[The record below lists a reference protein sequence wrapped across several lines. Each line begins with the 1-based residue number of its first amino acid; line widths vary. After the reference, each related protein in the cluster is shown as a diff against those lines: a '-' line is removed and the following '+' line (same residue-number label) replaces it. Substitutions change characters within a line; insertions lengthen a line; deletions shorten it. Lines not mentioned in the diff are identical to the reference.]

1 MAVITTNYPLSVL
14 YKHKQML
21 EANLANNPQIEI
33 SIKMLPLY
41 RKQLRE
47 VSQAINSLEKVQR
60 AFLSKLDAD

>member
-1 MAVITTNYPLSVL
+1 
-14 YKHKQML
+14 ML

-47 VSQAINSLEKVQR
+47 VMQAISSLEKVQR
-60 AFLSKLDAD
+60 TFLSKFDAD

>member
-1 MAVITTNYPLSVL
+1 MAVITTNYPLNVL

-47 VSQAINSLEKVQR
+47 VMQAISSLEKVQR
-60 AFLSKLDAD
+60 TFLSKFDAD